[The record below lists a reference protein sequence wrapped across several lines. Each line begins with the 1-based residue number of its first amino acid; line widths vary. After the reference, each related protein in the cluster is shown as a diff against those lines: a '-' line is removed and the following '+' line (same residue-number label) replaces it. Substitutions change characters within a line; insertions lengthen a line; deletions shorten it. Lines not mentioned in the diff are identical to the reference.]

1 MRKPI
6 AVLFFCSSL
15 LIIISAFATDQ
26 HPLYTKAIQ
35 SFKVV
40 VMKYEQMIIAKEM
53 KK

>member
-15 LIIISAFATDQ
+15 LIIITAFATDQ
-26 HPLYTKAIQ
+26 HLLYTKTIQ

-40 VMKYEQMIIAKEM
+40 FMKHEQMIMAKEI
-53 KK
+53 KR